1 MPYHNFEAAPSE
13 YFAQKKKN
21 NLNKWEKIEQKREED
36 LQTFL
41 KQCVNKNEVILQNTK
56 PIQHEMIHKN

>member
-1 MPYHNFEAAPSE
+1 MPYHDFEAAPSE
-13 YFAQKKKN
+13 YFDKKKKN
-21 NLNKWEKIEQKREED
+21 NLNKWEKFEQKREED